1 VTAGPRPVI
10 WSVAGSD
17 SGAGAGIQADL
28 KAGQAFGVHV
38 CTAIA
43 AITAQHSQAVARVQ
57 AVDADLLDAQL
68 AALAEDL
75 PPAAIK
81 TGMLG
86 SADNVRVLARWVRR
100 LRERAPLALVV
111 DPVLRATT
119 GAALAD
125 AGLQAA
131 LRDELLPLAD
141 LATPNQRE
149 AALLAGRP
157 EGCPADE
164 LAAAWRALGPRAV
177 AITGGDAP
185 DADGRVHDW
194 IDTPLARGWLS
205 LPRVATRHHHG
216 TGCVFATSAAA
227 ALAMGFPDADALV
240 WAKMATARALK
251 SGYAAGAG
259 AGPVAPQ
266 PGFQAEADLLPTL
279 GLPGGSDAGA
289 AFPSAAPSAPRPF
302 AALHEPELGVYAV
315 VDSAEWVARVLQ
327 AGVRTVQLRI
337 KDPDHPQ
344 LREQI
349 AASIRA
355 AQAAGAQL
363 FINDHWQ
370 AALELGAY
378 GVHLGQEDLQ
388 TADLPALQRAGLRL
402 GLSSHAPWEVCRALA
417 VRPSYVACGP
427 VRQTDSKAMPWKPQ
441 GFGNLAYWARLL
453 PLPVVAIG
461 GLDADGVERAARAG
475 AASAAVIRALTQA
488 PDLPAAAQALHRAW
502 QRGREAAQAG
512 LSVAPDWPASTL
524 AQPPR

>member
-1 VTAGPRPVI
+1 VIKVPGTAPGTF
-10 WSVAGSD
+10 SVERETMM
-17 SGAGAGIQADL
+17 
-28 KAGQAFGVHV
+28 KY
-38 CTAIA
+38 
-43 AITAQHSQAVARVQ
+43 
-57 AVDADLLDAQL
+57 LLSL
-68 AALAEDL
+68 WL
-75 PPAAIK
+75 
-81 TGMLG
+81 LG
-86 SADNVRVLARWVRR
+86 SALSF
-100 LRERAPLALVV
+100 PL
-111 DPVLRATT
+111 
-119 GAALAD
+119 LAD
-125 AGLQAA
+125 
-131 LRDELLPLAD
+131 EVPD
-141 LATPNQRE
+141 LAARIR
-149 AALLAGRP
+149 LLGAGN
-157 EGCPADE
+157 
-164 LAAAWRALGPRAV
+164 V

-289 AFPSAAPSAPRPF
+289 AFPSASPSAPRPF

-337 KDPDHPQ
+337 KDADHPQ

-355 AQAAGAQL
+355 EAAAGAQL
-363 FINDHWQ
+363 FINDHWHL
-370 AALELGAY
+370 ALELGAY

-402 GLSSHAPWEVCRALA
+402 RLSTHGYAEVCRAWALQ
-417 VRPSYVACGP
+417 PSYIACGP
-427 VRQTDSKAMPWKPQ
+427 IHATDSKDMPWRPQ
-441 GFGNLAYWARLL
+441 GWGNLAFWSQLL

-461 GLDADGVERAARAG
+461 GLDADGAQQVLQAG
-475 AASAAVIRALTQA
+475 ADGLAVVSAICAA
-488 PDLPAAAQALHRAW
+488 PDPQAAAHALKEICDAH
-502 QRGREAAQAG
+502 
-512 LSVAPDWPASTL
+512 VPPAH
-524 AQPPR
+524 P